1 VKKSRVTNQR
11 LKILE
16 YLRSV
21 RTHPTAEMVY
31 KEVIKELPN
40 ITLATVYRNLN
51 HLADN
56 CEIQRFEVNCT
67 SRFDGNISFHQH
79 CICKKCGH
87 IKDLFEKKISEDIIK
102 RIRTKGFEPQSIN
115 VLIYGFCKSCK
126 GK

>member
-1 VKKSRVTNQR
+1 MKKNRMTNQR

-21 RTHPTAEMVY
+21 KTHPTAEMVY
-31 KEVIKELPN
+31 KEVAKELPN

-51 HLADN
+51 HLAEN

-67 SRFDGNISFHQH
+67 SRFDADMSFHQH

-87 IKDLFEKKISEDIIK
+87 IQDLFEKKITEDTIK
-102 RIRTKGFEPQSIN
+102 KARTTNFEPQSVN
-115 VLIYGFCKSCK
+115 VIIYGICKGCK